1 MKMNEFMTTLREKL
15 DDLQPKYPNNAES
28 VLEVLFDAYNE
39 SSGFDNAA
47 IKSDFEELYRLMNGK
62 SLTEIDEIIYAV
74 CTLCRDHEK
83 VGFIEGVKVG
93 MSLTKEIY
101 IL

>member
-28 VLEVLFDAYNE
+28 ILEVLYDTYNE
-39 SSGFDNAA
+39 YSCFENEQ
-47 IKSDFEELYRLMNGK
+47 IKADFEELYQRMNGK
-62 SLTEIDEIIYAV
+62 PLQELDEIIYAV

-83 VGFIEGVKVG
+83 AGFVEGVKAG
-93 MSLTKEIY
+93 IHLTQE
-101 IL
+101 LFR